1 MKFTKRLLCL
11 LIALAAC
18 FVIVSCAKDGASDGT
33 DSESTKA
40 TDTQA
45 DAPSTGGDTLDVS
58 VPVVLG
64 EAQYKSVYDAYD
76 DTTMLYWSDASEADA
91 KAYGDKLTQDGY
103 AAYQTVDGSAIWSAT
118 YTKEQTVVHVYYTK
132 ALSEFRVL
140 VSDNA
145 SLPAKSEE
153 YVKVCDA
160 SVTQLG
166 VDLASNSEGMGY
178 IIQLEDGSF
187 VVIDGGSQTNSDPS
201 ELYGKL
207 KNLASSAGLEAIT
220 VRAWFITHAD
230 AEHYGVLNA
239 FLGAYDSE
247 IKVEVF
253 VTNDASDE
261 VYKSVGAFAGGFSF
275 SRLEGT
281 FGGAK
286 YIKAHTGQSFSFAGV
301 SMNILYTHED
311 ANDMAT
317 DSLHSKTAMVL
328 DATVEETRFLWLGDI
343 ESDGAA
349 RLVSMYGEGL
359 KCDVL
364 QISAG
369 ESMGSEELYKRCAPS
384 TVFYAGTAASV
395 EKCAELAS
403 IKYLAGTAERT
414 VLACEGTYTM
424 RFSDIIDIGKGTG
437 SVDADSRY
445 TEDY

>member
-1 MKFTKRLLCL
+1 M
-11 LIALAAC
+11 
-18 FVIVSCAKDGASDGT
+18 
-33 DSESTKA
+33 
-40 TDTQA
+40 
-45 DAPSTGGDTLDVS
+45 
-58 VPVVLG
+58 
-64 EAQYKSVYDAYD
+64 
-76 DTTMLYWSDASEADA
+76 
-91 KAYGDKLTQDGY
+91 
-103 AAYQTVDGSAIWSAT
+103 
-118 YTKEQTVVHVYYTK
+118 
-132 ALSEFRVL
+132 
-140 VSDNA
+140 SDNA